1 MNGIVPHFIFAPP
14 QFTMQSYSGASG
26 ASQGKHMGTFFNF
39 IAGAVLGGLIG
50 GAAGAILAPKSGE
63 DLRRQIRSEIDAIL
77 DEGRKAA
84 DDREHELRQQLAVLR
99 GDEEK

>member
-1 MNGIVPHFIFAPP
+1 MN
-14 QFTMQSYSGASG
+14 
-26 ASQGKHMGTFFNF
+26 TFFNF

-63 DLRRQIRSEIDAIL
+63 QLRQQIRGEIDAIL
-77 DEGRKAA
+77 EEGRKAA
-84 DDREHELRQQLAVLR
+84 NERESELRQQLAVLR

>member
-1 MNGIVPHFIFAPP
+1 MN
-14 QFTMQSYSGASG
+14 
-26 ASQGKHMGTFFNF
+26 TFFNF

-63 DLRRQIRSEIDAIL
+63 QLRQQIRGEIDAIL
-77 DEGRKAA
+77 EEGRKAA
-84 DDREHELRQQLAVLR
+84 NERETELRQQLAVLR